1 MTPLSP
7 PLVRRC
13 NASGGVGRGDTFGPL
28 SSDPLLLRRS
38 WQQNT
43 RNKKNELDAL
53 AGLVGFLC
61 SRGRLG
67 HLFRASRK
75 SPRLATKST
84 ASGEVFIFFSAA
96 SLASFVYV
104 RVFTPV
110 ISGKLGFFFR
120 WISTGDRFLLLGA
133 CGVSPIEAG
142 ARRYPFLDLTCKGW
156 PWRVFTTR
164 NFVTSDDLQTLCNF
178 PCATRNVTPTVST
191 GGKLWDHS
199 TCLVKDS

>member
-1 MTPLSP
+1 MLVVGLVEEIRLAHFPPTPFSSAAVGSKIPGTKKRIGCSCRL
-7 PLVRRC
+7 
-13 NASGGVGRGDTFGPL
+13 GGVSLLSRTTGPL
-28 SSDPLLLRRS
+28 IQGVSQIASLG
-38 WQQNT
+38 
-43 RNKKNELDAL
+43 NKINCLGG
-53 AGLVGFLC
+53 GLY
-61 SRGRLG
+61 
-67 HLFRASRK
+67 LF
-75 SPRLATKST
+75 
-84 ASGEVFIFFSAA
+84 FFFVA